1 MKHLQ
6 LTRLLLPL
14 SLALLAAC
22 ASKPDSVTL
31 QENSQSDCPLEL
43 NNGQML
49 MISLPSNPTTGFR
62 WMVVKAAG
70 KVLQPMG
77 PEVYTNP
84 EDAGMVG
91 SGGKS
96 TWRFKAFQPGEDA
109 LLMQYQRPW
118 EQGVAPAKTFA
129 CVISI
134 D

>member
-1 MKHLQ
+1 MKHV
-6 LTRLLLPL
+6 RNIRWLLPL
-14 SLALLAAC
+14 SLAMLAAC
-22 ASKPDSVTL
+22 AGKPSSVAL
-31 QENSQSDCPLEL
+31 QENQQNDCPLEL
-43 NNGQML
+43 NNGQTL
-49 MISLPSNPTTGFR
+49 MINLPSNPTTGFR
-62 WMVVKAAG
+62 WVVVKAAPS
-70 KVLQPMG
+70 VLQSMG

-96 TWRFKAFQPGEDA
+96 TWRFKAYQAGQDD

-129 CVISI
+129 CVIQV